1 MKKNRIFLLGMSY
14 VIACMIISF
23 VLFCMGIGF
32 LWLPFEGAWVMT
44 LVVCALVIVG
54 ILCLLFGFPSCG
66 YIVKNNDQIEAYS
79 LVGKKRRSCPLSDLY
94 EVSVKKLLGY
104 RITGE
109 YICLYFS
116 EKSKQETKY
125 LENYSELWQ
134 TKEII
139 PIAYAKK
146 HMMQLRAMLGEE
158 VWKEKYKGT

>member
-1 MKKNRIFLLGMSY
+1 MKKNRIFLFSMSY
-14 VIACMIISF
+14 VIVFMIISVVAF
-23 VLFCMGIGF
+23 GVGIGF

-44 LVVCALVIVG
+44 LVACALVIIG
-54 ILCLLFGFPSCG
+54 ILCLLFGFPSGG
-66 YIVKNNDQIEAYS
+66 YIVKNNDQIEVYP
-79 LVGKKRRSCPLSDLY
+79 LVGKKRRSYPLSDLY
-94 EVSVKKLLGY
+94 EVSVKKLFGY
-104 RITGE
+104 QLTGE

-116 EKSKQETKY
+116 EKSKQETKD

-146 HMMQLRAMLGEE
+146 YMMQLRTMLGEE

>member
-1 MKKNRIFLLGMSY
+1 MKKNRIFLFGMSY
-14 VIACMIISF
+14 VIVFMIISVVAF
-23 VLFCMGIGF
+23 GVGIGF

-44 LVVCALVIVG
+44 LVACALVIIG
-54 ILCLLFGFPSCG
+54 ILCLLFGFPSGG

-79 LVGKKRRSCPLSDLY
+79 LVGKKRRSYPLSDLY
-94 EVSVKKLLGY
+94 EVSVKKLFGY
-104 RITGE
+104 QLTGE

-146 HMMQLRAMLGEE
+146 YMMQLREMLGEE